1 MFTDLQLEQ
10 RAEFVPLLASMC
22 DVSYEKSGASH
33 LDCVNSRRLGSSRN
47 WEIVNK
53 EREGK

>member
-1 MFTDLQLEQ
+1 MFTDLQLKQ
-10 RAEFVPLLASMC
+10 RAEFIPLFASMC

-33 LDCVNSRRLGSSRN
+33 LDCVNSRRLGSSGN

-53 EREGK
+53 EGR